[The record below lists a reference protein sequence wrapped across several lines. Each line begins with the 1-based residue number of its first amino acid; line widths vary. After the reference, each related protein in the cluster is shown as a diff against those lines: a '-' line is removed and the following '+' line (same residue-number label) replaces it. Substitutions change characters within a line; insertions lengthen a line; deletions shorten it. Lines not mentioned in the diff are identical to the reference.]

1 MLSMAS
7 PIIQLPAVSTLS
19 RIGGGELL
27 IGDDSGLPDERP
39 AHLVHLRS
47 FLVGQSPVTNDE
59 FSRFLTDTGAEAP
72 PFFNDDRFNDPSLPV
87 VGVSW
92 HDAVAFCDWLASRT
106 GIRCRLPTE
115 AEREYA
121 ARGGLKDGAWPWSTR
136 AGHPLATQIGALDR
150 PHVPSPECANGYG
163 LRCMGDNVHEWCS
176 NWYGATYFPAR
187 GAEALAA
194 PGRRRRAGRGGSW
207 RHAVK
212 FTRVTARASL
222 DPTFHYND
230 FGFRLY
236 RDG

>member
-1 MLSMAS
+1 MPSVAS
-7 PIIQLPAVSTLS
+7 PIIQLSAVSTLI
-19 RIGGGELL
+19 RIGGDDLL
-27 IGDDSGLPDERP
+27 IGDDSGQPDERP
-39 AHLVHLRS
+39 SHLVHLRS

-92 HDAVAFCDWLASRT
+92 HDAVAFCDWLARRT
-106 GIRCRLPTE
+106 GIRYRLPTE

-121 ARGGLKDGAWPWSTR
+121 ARGGLKDGGWPWSTR

-150 PHVPSPECANGYG
+150 PHFPSPECANGYG

-176 NWYGATYFPAR
+176 DWYCATSGTIGPGELSAHLGA
-187 GAEALAA
+187 
-194 PGRRRRAGRGGSW
+194 RRRSARGGSW

-222 DPTFHYND
+222 DPTFRYND
-230 FGFRLY
+230 FGFRVY
-236 RDG
+236 TDA